1 MSDPVTV
8 QAGTEATQT
17 ASSHIN
23 VVAFAAHRAIGPMR
37 QGRGAAAQG
46 SIHARHTDATPHAPN

>member
-17 ASSHIN
+17 TSSHTY
-23 VVAFAAHRAIGPMR
+23 VVFAAHRAIGPR
-37 QGRGAAAQG
+37 LEGRGAAAQG